1 MRVTVFV
8 FAVELQKVGNKCTST
23 DFWERT
29 GASFK
34 MAYMWKGEDSIEKN
48 LFLRIHI
55 EILQLGLNMI
65 KMALQWKSKWVS
77 PPRVQHPLS
86 RLRSPWGSRT
96 QQQANCLRYAHSQH
110 IESHLGKK
118 QPQAKIPIAFLFSK
132 LHFNNVTSDAPIY
145 HGGRYLVMRSN
156 WEMRIAKPANHLNT
170 GIPIFSNQCIHDF
183 TSLNLITVHTKND
196 KNAIYIRHNV
206 KAFSGW
212 IDDILHS
219 ILIHGMG
226 LLKLV

>member
-23 DFWERT
+23 DFLERT

-118 QPQAKIPIAFLFSK
+118 QQQAKIPRAFLFSK
-132 LHFNNVTSDAPIY
+132 LHFNKVTSDATIF
-145 HGGRYLVMRSN
+145 HGGHYLVMRSN
-156 WEMRIAKPANHLNT
+156 WEMRSAKPANHLNT
-170 GIPIFSNQCIHDF
+170 GIPYFLTNVS
-183 TSLNLITVHTKND
+183 TSSPVLIWLPSTPKM
-196 KNAIYIRHNV
+196 IRMLYI
-206 KAFSGW
+206 SGK
-212 IDDILHS
+212 
-219 ILIHGMG
+219 M
-226 LLKLV
+226 